1 MLNKLCNLNA
11 LLLALAPVLSVYSL
25 AGLTMSFFVIWVVA
39 GLNILAAR
47 RSLFNRRLE
56 LSFFL
61 CILVLGFLSFLL
73 NSGQGFY
80 STELY
85 VNNLFAIVS
94 FFIALVF
101 CTSNVNINLFKK
113 TVCFVGVIAACI
125 CIFQRLQF
133 IATGSYLNNFFIAG
147 LEVKRDLD
155 MFSYGRPSAFFT
167 EPAHLAIYLLPVL
180 YLTLVEKKRLL
191 SFVIGIGILVCGS
204 TTGFL
209 LLFVA
214 FLFSLI
220 REGKSIKSII
230 FGGMLITALYGAVT
244 YLSPDILLS
253 NMEKLQSTESDGSRL
268 LGPLNY
274 FKYYD
279 FSQYLFG
286 IGINQ
291 MAAFLRS
298 HGFVLVNAFNEEMDM
313 NYANALIYMVLCYGL
328 IGGVVFVNYLTKTFK
343 QYNCKVNAGYF
354 VILLGILFSDQVL
367 FNMNFLYPLSFVILL
382 SKNETICV
390 NEKTNSIV

>member
-1 MLNKLCNLNA
+1 M
-11 LLLALAPVLSVYSL
+11 YSC
-25 AGLTMSFFVIWVVA
+25 
-39 GLNILAAR
+39 AR
-47 RSLFNRRLE
+47 ILE
-56 LSFFL
+56 LL
-61 CILVLGFLSFLL
+61 TKLRPKD
-73 NSGQGFY
+73 FY

-180 YLTLVEKKRLL
+180 LSYFGRKKRLL
-191 SFVIGIGILVCGS
+191 SFCYRYWNFGVWLNHRLFAFVCS
-204 TTGFL
+204 
-209 LLFVA
+209 
-214 FLFSLI
+214 FSVQFDS
-220 REGKSIKSII
+220 RKGKASKSII

-253 NMEKLQSTESDGSRL
+253 NMEV
-268 LGPLNY
+268 
-274 FKYYD
+274 
-279 FSQYLFG
+279 
-286 IGINQ
+286 
-291 MAAFLRS
+291 A
-298 HGFVLVNAFNEEMDM
+298 VNR
-313 NYANALIYMVLCYGL
+313 V
-328 IGGVVFVNYLTKTFK
+328 
-343 QYNCKVNAGYF
+343 
-354 VILLGILFSDQVL
+354 
-367 FNMNFLYPLSFVILL
+367 
-382 SKNETICV
+382 
-390 NEKTNSIV
+390 

>member
-39 GLNILAAR
+39 GLNILAA
-47 RSLFNRRLE
+47 RRLE

-180 YLTLVEKKRLL
+180 YLTLVEKKTFVVFCYRYWNFGVWLNHRLFAFVC
-191 SFVIGIGILVCGS
+191 SFSVQFDSRREKHQEYYLWWYVDNR
-204 TTGFL
+204 
-209 LLFVA
+209 
-214 FLFSLI
+214 SLWCSNI
-220 REGKSIKSII
+220 SITRHS
-230 FGGMLITALYGAVT
+230 
-244 YLSPDILLS
+244 S
-253 NMEKLQSTESDGSRL
+253 
-268 LGPLNY
+268 
-274 FKYYD
+274 FKY
-279 FSQYLFG
+279 G
-286 IGINQ
+286 EV
-291 MAAFLRS
+291 A
-298 HGFVLVNAFNEEMDM
+298 VNR
-313 NYANALIYMVLCYGL
+313 V
-328 IGGVVFVNYLTKTFK
+328 
-343 QYNCKVNAGYF
+343 
-354 VILLGILFSDQVL
+354 
-367 FNMNFLYPLSFVILL
+367 
-382 SKNETICV
+382 
-390 NEKTNSIV
+390 

>member
-1 MLNKLCNLNA
+1 M
-11 LLLALAPVLSVYSL
+11 
-25 AGLTMSFFVIWVVA
+25 
-39 GLNILAAR
+39 
-47 RSLFNRRLE
+47 
-56 LSFFL
+56 
-61 CILVLGFLSFLL
+61 
-73 NSGQGFY
+73 
-80 STELY
+80 
-85 VNNLFAIVS
+85 
-94 FFIALVF
+94 
-101 CTSNVNINLFKK
+101 
-113 TVCFVGVIAACI
+113 
-125 CIFQRLQF
+125 
-133 IATGSYLNNFFIAG
+133 
-147 LEVKRDLD
+147 
-155 MFSYGRPSAFFT
+155 
-167 EPAHLAIYLLPVL
+167 
-180 YLTLVEKKRLL
+180 L

-313 NYANALIYMVLCYGL
+313 NYANAVIYMVLCYGL

-343 QYNCKVNAGYF
+343 QYNYKVNAGYF